1 MRWKC
6 TVAYDGTDFFGWQ
19 SQEKGNTI
27 QDLIEHQLKIIFKQP
42 IRIHGS
48 GRTDSGVH
56 AKGQV
61 FHFDG
66 EWKSPGDDLLNALR
80 GGLPESILVSSAR
93 RVSSDF
99 HARYS
104 AKGKKYIYKLY
115 EGYAPPSE
123 IRYCWSLGKRRLNI
137 TSMRLAAKQL
147 LGKHDFTA
155 FAAERDNPDEHP
167 IKDLRRLDI
176 VKNGPRI
183 NITTEANGYL
193 YKMVRSLV
201 GALVD
206 VGCGKLS
213 RERLVEILESRQRTH
228 RVYTAPGRGLSMDR
242 VFY

>member
-6 TVAYDGTDFFGWQ
+6 SVAYDGTDYFGWQ
-19 SQEKGNTI
+19 SQRHGNTI
-27 QDLIEHQLKIIFKQP
+27 QDLIENQLAIIFKQP

-56 AKGQV
+56 AKGQI

-66 EWKSPGDDLLNALR
+66 DWLLPGKDLLNAMR
-80 GGLPESILVSSAR
+80 SGLPENINISSAG
-93 RVSSDF
+93 RVSNKF

-104 AKGKKYIYKLY
+104 ARGKRYIYQLY
-115 EGYAPPSE
+115 EGYPPPTD
-123 IRYCWSLGKRRLNI
+123 IRFYWSLGKRRLN
-137 TSMRLAAKQL
+137 TSSMRKAAKIL

-155 FAAERDNPDEHP
+155 FAAERETPEENPV
-167 IKDLRRLDI
+167 KDLRRLDI
-176 VKNGPRI
+176 VKNGPYVHV
-183 NITTEANGYL
+183 TTEANGYL

-206 VGCGKLS
+206 VGIGKISPDSL
-213 RERLVEILESRQRTH
+213 LDILKSQQRTH
-228 RVYTAPGRGLSMDR
+228 RVFTAPGRGLSLDT